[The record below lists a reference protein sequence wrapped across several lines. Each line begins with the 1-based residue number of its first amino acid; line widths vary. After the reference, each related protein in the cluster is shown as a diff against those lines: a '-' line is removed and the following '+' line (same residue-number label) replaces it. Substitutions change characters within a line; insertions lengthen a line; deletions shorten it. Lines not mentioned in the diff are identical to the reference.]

1 MQKISSLKFHLIL
14 FSLSTLIFIYL
25 VGLDFIKINNQEWL
39 NSGDISTYQI
49 GWKYF
54 REDVWRFPIGL
65 NPNYGIYLN
74 GSIVFSDSIPFMAIF
89 FKIFKHIL
97 PINFQYFSI
106 WIFVCL
112 YLQLFFS
119 FKIIYNITN
128 NFLYSFIGSLFFI
141 SAASFIHRGA
151 IHLSLFA
158 HWLILSGFYI
168 EILESKS
175 KKLFRILNI
184 LLSLTIHFYFTVIL
198 FLFFILTQVCDYLEK
213 KIKFKKILSETIKI
227 LIFSFLLMYFIGYF
241 SIDLNDGLG
250 WGYGVYNFNLNSF
263 LNPSGQTNIDSFS
276 WSLFLPNLNYQNSE
290 IEGFSYLGISG
301 IIFLILLIVNF
312 FYKKYY
318 TIFSNKKLLIIC
330 VPFFLMA
337 VSNNINFGATNLLL
351 IPLHDI
357 IYLTLSTIRASGRLI
372 WPVYYLIYFVG
383 IIFIYKFF
391 DEKKAILILLA
402 LFLFQIVDLSPGF
415 KNYKFGGQYQTKEK
429 KDLKDE
435 IWNDISKNFDQIRLL
450 EPKNQST
457 IYQKINKILLKE
469 NFFKTDII
477 YLARV
482 NRNIISNEKY
492 ELIKLFNEK
501 NLDIFKNTI
510 FLSDN
515 LKAVQNLYF
524 LYGNEL
530 HYYLADDLWLIS
542 NLPFNAKQK
551 INYSNTLGNF
561 SKIISNKKNLLD
573 FNDIKN
579 LPIGFG
585 WVNQKNTNGL
595 ILDGFQSTL
604 LFNVNKKNCDNF
616 SKIKIKTEKFF
627 KEIDKSVKIKLSIN
641 DIKLGQFDISNDKK
655 EINVN
660 FNCQNNE
667 HLALNFYAHNPL
679 SLYDLK
685 IGLNESKRSIIL
697 KSLSFSN

>member
-1 MQKISSLKFHLIL
+1 MKNFLSIKLHTFLVITSL
-14 FSLSTLIFIYL
+14 LIFFYL
-25 VGLDFIKINNQEWL
+25 LGFDFIKINNQEWF
-39 NSGDISTYQI
+39 NSGDISTYQL

-54 REDVWRFPIGL
+54 REDIWRFPIGL

-74 GSIVFSDSIPFMAIF
+74 GSVIFSDSIPFFAIF
-89 FKIFKHIL
+89 FKIFKNIL
-97 PINFQYFSI
+97 PTNFQYFSI

-119 FKIIYNITN
+119 FKIIYNLTG

-141 SAASFIHRGA
+141 SAATLIHRGA

-158 HWLILSGFYI
+158 HWIILSGFYI
-168 EILESKS
+168 EILESRFKN
-175 KKLFRILNI
+175 LFRILNI
-184 LLSLTIHFYFTVIL
+184 LLSLTIHFYFTIIL
-198 FLFFILTQVCDYLEK
+198 FLFLVLIQICDYLEK
-213 KIKFKKILSETIKI
+213 QIKFKKILAEIFKI
-227 LIFSFLLMYFIGYF
+227 SGFIILLMYFIGYF
-241 SIDLNDGLG
+241 SINLNDGLG

-263 LNPSGQTNIDSFS
+263 FNPSGLTNIDIFS
-276 WSLFLPNLNYQNSE
+276 WSLFLPNQNYQNYE

-301 IIFLILLIVNF
+301 IFFLFLLIVNL

-330 VPFFLMA
+330 IPFIILA
-337 VSNNINFGATNLLL
+337 VSNNINFGATNFLL

-357 IYLTLSTIRASGRLI
+357 LYLIFSVIRASGRLI
-372 WPVYYLIYFVG
+372 WPVYYLIFFVG

-391 DEKKAILILLA
+391 DGKKAILIILT
-402 LFLFQIVDLSPGF
+402 LFVLQIVDLSPGL
-415 KNYKFGGQYQTKEK
+415 KNYKFGAQYQTKENNN
-429 KDLKDE
+429 LTDE
-435 IWNDISKNFDQIRLL
+435 IWNDISNNFDQIRLL

-457 IYQKINKILLKE
+457 IYNRINQILLKE
-469 NFFKTDII
+469 NFLKTDII

-482 NRNIISNEKY
+482 NREIISNKKY
-492 ELIKLFNEK
+492 ELIKLYNEK
-501 NLDIFKNTI
+501 NLDIFNNTI

-524 LYGNEL
+524 LYGNNL

-542 NLPFNAKQK
+542 NAPMNTKQK
-551 INYSNTLGNF
+551 TDYSYVLGNF
-561 SKIISNKKNLLD
+561 NKIKSNKKNELD
-573 FNDIKN
+573 FDDIKN

-585 WVNQKNTNGL
+585 WVNKENTDGL

-604 LFNVNKKNCDNF
+604 LFNINEKNCDNF

-627 KEIDKSVKIKLSIN
+627 KKTDDPVKIKLFINENKLEQFSITN
-641 DIKLGQFDISNDKK
+641 IEK

-660 FNCQNNE
+660 FKCPNNKY
-667 HLALNFYAHNPL
+667 LALNFYVDNPL

-685 IGLNESKRSIIL
+685 LGLNQSKRSIIL